1 MSKLKCDPY
10 DDPVLGDRLDD
21 IDEKIEMLENASFP
35 LLSPIECPISKSS
48 YFKLIDNVCY
58 YFEGQISLAYRD
70 AQQNCKVIFG
80 PQGCL
85 FEPDTPEK
93 SREIFTLARA
103 ITTANHWW
111 VGIDS
116 IGRNSKQWR
125 YASSGK
131 PLTMTTENYNN
142 LNAGNYCTR
151 LDNTGGTAHQY
162 GCTNELYSIC
172 ESKNV
177 KQE

>member
-21 IDEKIEMLENASFP
+21 IDEKIEKLETAFLP
-35 LLSPIECPISKSS
+35 FECPISKSS
-48 YFKLIDNVCY
+48 NFKLVDNVCY
-58 YFEGQISLAYRD
+58 YFEFQTTLNYRD

-80 PQGCL
+80 PHGKL

-93 SREIFTLARA
+93 SREIFTLAKS
-103 ITTANHWW
+103 ISQSNFWW
-111 VGIDS
+111 IGIDS
-116 IGRNSKQWR
+116 IGRNSNQWR

-131 PLTMTTENYNN
+131 PLSMTTEGYNN
-142 LNAGNYCTR
+142 LKAANQCGR
-151 LDNTGGTAHQY
+151 LDNSNGNAYEY
-162 GCTNELYSIC
+162 GCTSTRFSIC